1 MNKELIKTYFKE
13 FNHWLDGGNVQAFYI
28 KDDEPKGITDEEC
41 IEYEGHDN
49 FSHIMQNSL
58 EPEDVLIIIDD
69 EYVRFRSALIEGKTV
84 EYLTF
89 RNTWENLKEN
99 CILIDAVPARDL
111 RIKPDEP
118 KFKIGDWVI
127 HNGVVKRVTKAVD
140 GYIDSLDNEVA
151 VIMKEESLELWEPED
166 EKYFWY
172 KNDLV
177 RFHETQANLG
187 LLLESA
193 RGCSYYPAEKNFEDY
208 CEPFIGKLPSN
219 LKQDS
224 EIYKSNNKKETNERN

>member
-1 MNKELIKTYFKE
+1 MNKKLIKKYKAE
-13 FNHWLDGGNVQAFYI
+13 FDHWLNGGNVQVYYK
-28 KDDEPKGITDEEC
+28 KDDEPKWLTDEEC

-69 EYVRFRSALIEGKTV
+69 EYIKFREAIAKGKAV
-84 EYLTF
+84 EYLDF
-89 RNTWENLKEN
+89 RDEWRDLKEN
-99 CILIDAVPARDL
+99 CVLIEAIPLKDL
-111 RIKPDEP
+111 RIKPEH
-118 KFKIGDWVI
+118 KFKVGDWVI
-127 HNGVVKRVTKAVD
+127 HNGVHKQVTKAVD

-151 VIMKEESLELWEPED
+151 VIMKEESLELWEPKE
-166 EKYFWY
+166 EEYFWY

-177 RFHETQANLG
+177 RFHETQTNLG

-224 EIYKSNNKKETNERN
+224 KNISVE

>member
-1 MNKELIKTYFKE
+1 MNKELIKTYFEE
-13 FNHWLDGGNVQAFYI
+13 FKHWLNGGKVQAFYK
-28 KDDEPKGITDEEC
+28 KDDVPKWWTDEEC
-41 IEYEGHDN
+41 IEYGGDDN
-49 FSHIMQNSL
+49 FSNILQIPLDAN
-58 EPEDVLIIIDD
+58 DVLIVIDD
-69 EYVRFRSALIEGKTV
+69 YYQEFRIALAEGKIV
-84 EYLTF
+84 EYLGYK
-89 RNTWENLKEN
+89 NEWKNLTEN
-99 CILIDAVPARDL
+99 CRKLEGIRLEEL
-111 RIKPDEP
+111 RIKPDRH
-118 KFKIGDWVI
+118 KFKKGDWVI
-127 HNGVVKRVTKAVD
+127 HNGKYKQVTKAVD

-166 EKYFWY
+166 GKYFWY

-224 EIYKSNNKKETNERN
+224 KNISVK

>member
-1 MNKELIKTYFKE
+1 MNKELIKIYFEE
-13 FNHWLDGGNVQAFYI
+13 FKHWLNGGNVQVYYK
-28 KDDEPKGITDEEC
+28 KDDEPKWLTDEEC

-58 EPEDVLIIIDD
+58 EPEDVLIIIDNYYR
-69 EYVRFRSALIEGKTV
+69 EFHMALAEGKTV
-84 EYLTF
+84 EYLGYK
-89 RNTWENLKEN
+89 NEWKNLTEN
-99 CILIDAVPARDL
+99 CRKLEGIRLEEL
-111 RIKPDEP
+111 RIKPEEP

-166 EKYFWY
+166 DKYFWY

-187 LLLESA
+187 LLLKSA

-208 CEPFIGKLPSN
+208 CEPFIGRLPSN

-224 EIYKSNNKKETNERN
+224 KNISVE